1 MTECGAL
8 LQTQVEELERQL
20 EAARR
25 MSAEGLPPGRVPPP
39 PPLKQLPQPPPHGGS
54 LKLQQKSGW
63 LYKMGGI
70 KGERGWISCCGL
82 EMEADTGENAKSRF
96 CFTVK
101 ALSGSTTRR
110 IELACAS
117 SAERCEWV
125 LSLQQLLEVYLPP
138 ALPKVLFA
146 RVMAQV
152 RHHEGA
158 PPHSIVSHSLGRTAN
173 CWLWCSARLPIRTDA
188 AAGCAV
194 SPPLYQAL
202 SQHHP
207 LQKLPGGETASSA
220 ALVRLCKRRKITT
233 ALQRAGHGA

>member
-1 MTECGAL
+1 
-8 LQTQVEELERQL
+8 
-20 EAARR
+20 
-25 MSAEGLPPGRVPPP
+25 
-39 PPLKQLPQPPPHGGS
+39 
-54 LKLQQKSGW
+54 LKLNQKIGW

-152 RHHEGA
+152 RHHAGT
-158 PPHSIVSHSLGRTAN
+158 PPHSIVSHRLAQTA
-173 CWLWCSARLPIRTDA
+173 
-188 AAGCAV
+188 
-194 SPPLYQAL
+194 
-202 SQHHP
+202 
-207 LQKLPGGETASSA
+207 
-220 ALVRLCKRRKITT
+220 
-233 ALQRAGHGA
+233 